1 MLSFFIHL
9 KVIKLLHPVVI
20 FEFMESDELDISE
33 HHPARPSLRVCVVTE
48 TYPPEVNGVAI
59 SLARVVEGLKEQGH
73 HVWLVRPGL
82 KGQSHPEESA
92 REQWVRAWSL
102 PIYREVKFGL
112 PATAK
117 LKRLWSR
124 HRPDVVHI
132 ATEGPLGWSA
142 LRLALNMKLPV
153 TTDFR
158 TNFHAYSK
166 HYRLGWLQA
175 PILRYLKKFHN
186 LAAATMVPTRAL
198 QVQLSQLGFERLYHV
213 PRGVDLLRFD
223 PAHRSVALRQS
234 WGAVDETPVMIC
246 VSRLAAEKNLE
257 LVIRAWRQACQLGV
271 DLRLVLVGDGPLR
284 YELQARHPDVCFAG
298 YRSGLDLSA
307 HYASADLFAFASL
320 TETFGNVTLEAM
332 ASGLPVLAFR
342 SAGAAE
348 LIESGRQGL
357 LSEEGEKPFIDACC
371 QLVESRQ
378 HWQSMGKEARA
389 RAMQCDWPAVIAA
402 SVQVM
407 RESIELQTFG
417 A

>member
-1 MLSFFIHL
+1 MSWIIHSR
-9 KVIKLLHPVVI
+9 VIKLLQ
-20 FEFMESDELDISE
+20 FEVTLVDMEPADLEISE
-33 HHPARPSLRVCVVTE
+33 YQPVRPSLRVCVVTE
-48 TYPPEVNGVAI
+48 TYPPEVNGVAL
-59 SLARVVEGLKEQGH
+59 SLARVVEGLKDQGH

-82 KGQSHPEESA
+82 KGQSQPDESA
-92 REQWVRAWSL
+92 REQWVKAWSL

-142 LRLALNMKLPV
+142 LRLALNMKLAV

-198 QVQLSQLGFERLYHV
+198 QLQLAQLGFERLCLV
-213 PRGVDLLRFD
+213 PRGVDLIRFD
-223 PAHRSVALRQS
+223 PNHRSAALRQS
-234 WGAVDETPVMIC
+234 WGASIETPVMIC
-246 VSRLAAEKNLE
+246 VSRLAPEKNLE
-257 LVIRAWRQACQLGV
+257 LVIRAWRHACQPGL
-271 DLRLVLVGDGPLR
+271 DARLVLVGDGPLR
-284 YELQARHPDVCFAG
+284 PELQARNPDVLFAG
-298 YRSGLDLSA
+298 YQSGLDLSA
-307 HYASADLFAFASL
+307 HYASADLFVFASL

-332 ASGLPVLAFR
+332 SSGLPVLAYR
-342 SAGAAE
+342 SAAAAE
-348 LIESGRQGL
+348 LIETGRQGV
-357 LSEEGEKPFIDACC
+357 LSEEGEASFIEACRHMV
-371 QLVESRQ
+371 LNRQ
-378 HWQSMGKEARA
+378 QWPSMGQQARA
-389 RAMQCDWPAVIAA
+389 RALQCGWPAVISATVDVMHQ
-402 SVQVM
+402 SMQVQAK
-407 RESIELQTFG
+407 L